1 MKTQPS
7 GVLTIADD
15 AIRNVTAAVNKG
27 YVDEIIGHHTH
38 TTDQVKGLDAAL
50 AGKAPAS
57 HTHPTSQIT
66 GLDAAL
72 AGKAATSHKHTQADI
87 TDLPQITDNTNGNTL
102 PIRDPWGHITAADP
116 SYRDQV
122 ATKGYIDAELEKL
135 NQIKT
140 EIVLQN
146 SSSAKK
152 IGRIVCLYVNIN
164 SAGAQ
169 GTLPPAFRPTNACYI
184 AVYTPTKL
192 AYPGWMT
199 VSPNGDVYVQFSQSD
214 STIGYATA
222 VYTSAS

>member
-1 MKTQPS
+1 M
-7 GVLTIADD
+7 D
-15 AIRNVTAAVNKG
+15 ARISR
-27 YVDEIIGHHTH
+27 HSH
-38 TTDQVKGLDAAL
+38 TTDQIKGLDTAL

-66 GLDAAL
+66 GLDDAL

-116 SYRDQV
+116 SYRYQV

-135 NQIKT
+135 NQIKA
-140 EIVLQN
+140 ESILQN
-146 SSSAKK
+146 ASSAKK
-152 IGRIVCLYVNIN
+152 IGRIVFLYVNIN
-164 SAGAQ
+164 FAGAQ
-169 GTLPPAFRPTNACYI
+169 GTLPPAFRPSNACYI

-214 STIGYATA
+214 SAIGYATA
-222 VYTSAS
+222 VYTSAI